1 MKKPGWKRSVLK
13 FVVKV
18 SRGGGWTKRSVVS
31 KEGEVF
37 CGGEGRFSVE
47 GKGGKD
53 TACTFIIHKYYIL
66 VQKAS
71 FQAFGGEM
79 GGLEGSLGRRGMRL
93 GCPL

>member
-37 CGGEGRFSVE
+37 CGGEGIFSVE
-47 GKGGKD
+47 GKGGRILR
-53 TACTFIIHKYYIL
+53 AFSLFINITFLYRRRAFRLL
-66 VQKAS
+66 VGKWV
-71 FQAFGGEM
+71 GWKGV
-79 GGLEGSLGRRGMRL
+79 
-93 GCPL
+93 